1 MHTTAHT
8 PIDYLERSARLFP
21 SKTAVIDEFG
31 TCTYAELL
39 ERSRAIAQGLL
50 AARARSNASGT
61 RRFALRAPLTRPR
74 RSPSSSSWRSAS
86 ICSPPSSVPSWRA
99 ASTCRSTQRACRASA
114 KRLCHPREWE
124 TERKR
129 PDRDRE
135 RRYHNRGAGNLSG
148 RPRSAR
154 GRPAAAHGR

>member
-8 PIDYLERSARLFP
+8 PIEYLERSARLFP

-50 AARARSNASGT
+50 AADARSSASGNPEI
-61 RRFALRAPLTRPR
+61 RVAGSVNAPAPQPVVIFMEKRIDMLASFLGALMAG
-74 RSPSSSSWRSAS
+74 
-86 ICSPPSSVPSWRA
+86 CFYVPV
-99 ASTCRSTQRACRASA
+99 ACRASA
-114 KRLCHPREWE
+114 KRLCHAREWG
-124 TERKR
+124 TGRKR

-154 GRPAAAHGR
+154 G